1 MAKTTDSLLID
12 IGLNADGIIE
22 FFDSLSKKIDFL
34 IKKSADAGDNLDE
47 LLGNPIGDQTAA
59 AVESVK

>member
-22 FFDSLSKKIDFL
+22 FSRLWQL
-34 IKKSADAGDNLDE
+34 ILAFS
-47 LLGNPIGDQTAA
+47 I
-59 AVESVK
+59 